1 MSRFN
6 ILIRIIALLSLIYN
20 TLQYMQVPKI
30 SQNIGHNL
38 GIRKLKCSDEIGSLH
53 PTPTKQNNT
62 TWKTNKQTKN

>member
-1 MSRFN
+1 
-6 ILIRIIALLSLIYN
+6 
-20 TLQYMQVPKI
+20 MQVPKI

-62 TWKTNKQTKN
+62 TWKTNKQTKNWLGEKNRCSNSDL